1 MKKFIFVLFV
11 AIIGS
16 GVSYTTSVAKEEAKV
31 TIKMSTLAPRKSYI
45 VEIMNEFRDE
55 VRKITNNEVNF
66 KIYPG
71 GIQGDDIEVIRKIR
85 QKQLHGG
92 IFVGPG
98 LGRIAS
104 PVRVTEIPFVFRNN
118 EEVLYVRRELADTM
132 DKYFEDAG
140 FVVLGWRSLG
150 FVYLFSK
157 KPLTS
162 IEELRKQKVWVWGD
176 DPMMTAAYEAIGI
189 KPIPLSPMDVL
200 TSLSANM
207 IDAAPITTFGAIAL
221 RWYTRF
227 KYMSG
232 IPAANGVGAVVVTRE
247 IWDKISPESQQKI
260 KAIGQGYCD
269 RITRTAIDSNKKAIP
284 ALKKEGISIVYLKDS
299 QLDLEEMGRKTRES
313 VVGTVYSRE
322 LLERTLSLVDQYRK
336 DHPDSTFIKVE

>member
-11 AIIGS
+11 ASIGV
-16 GVSYTTSVAKEEAKV
+16 GVFTTTSVAKEEAKV

-55 VRKITNNEVNF
+55 VRKITNNEVSF

-132 DKYFEDAG
+132 DKYFADAG

-157 KPLTS
+157 KPLIS
-162 IEELRKQKVWVWGD
+162 IDELRKQKVWVWGD
-176 DPMMTAAYEAIGI
+176 DPMMTAAYRALGV
-189 KPIPLSPMDVL
+189 KPIPLSVTDVL
-200 TSLSANM
+200 TSLSANL
-207 IDAAPITTFGAIAL
+207 IDVATITPFGAIAL
-221 RWYTRF
+221 RWHTKF
-227 KYMSG
+227 KYITDLPG
-232 IPAANGVGAVVVTRE
+232 GNGMGAVVVTKE
-247 IWDKISPESQQKI
+247 IWDKISPESQKI
-260 KAIGQGYCD
+260 IKETAKFHFDRLTRSNIVADKASLD
-269 RITRTAIDSNKKAIP
+269 
-284 ALKKEGISIVYLKDS
+284 ALKRQGISITHFREPEKVI
-299 QLDLEEMGRKTRES
+299 EEMGKKARES

-322 LLERTLSLVDQYRK
+322 LLDRTLSLLEEYRK
-336 DHPDSTFIKVE
+336 THPCHTFARIE